1 VGVVMRAN
9 RHAAISADRDRW
21 TKKAYDVGIAAFKD
35 LIGDEGPIRPTVPI
49 GRLTTSEHAWIVSTV
64 ISAWVRTRSE
74 QAASEGWNY
83 ERAAHATQLEP
94 DPWIEGAVA
103 SVLPKLVDTL
113 DEPDFDW
120 SKPVAEWPKDHVIAF
135 LLTGFNLISHALAAR
150 DAAENPPEAGG
161 ANPDLIA
168 RELNAAGGNP
178 KMTVA
183 ELRELNDSDTPF

>member
-1 VGVVMRAN
+1 MRAN
-9 RHAAISADRDRW
+9 RHAAISADRDLW
-21 TKKAYDVGIAAFKD
+21 TKKAFSAGLAAAKD
-35 LIGDEGPIRPTVPI
+35 LIGAEGPIKPSVPV
-49 GRLTTSEHAWIVSTV
+49 GRLTESEWAWIVSTV
-64 ISAWVRTRSE
+64 VSAWVRTRSE

-83 ERAAHATQLEP
+83 ERAAHATELDP
-94 DPWIEGAVA
+94 DPWVTGAIA
-103 SVLPKLVDTL
+103 SILPKLVNAL

-135 LLTGFNLISHALAAR
+135 LLTGFNLISRALAAR

-161 ANPDLIA
+161 ANPDLVA

-183 ELRELNDSDTPF
+183 ELRELQDPDAAPF